1 VASFDNGI
9 LKNADELLEARRY
22 GYQRGANSL
31 LELIDAQR
39 ADNQI
44 RQDADQAQAEL
55 AKARIQLERATGFEL
70 AITF

>member
-1 VASFDNGI
+1 M
-9 LKNADELLEARRY
+9 
-22 GYQRGANSL
+22 

-55 AKARIQLERATGFEL
+55 AKARIQLERVTGFEL